1 MGRGESCAQKHRI
14 LPSPP
19 SVSEACGA
27 NTKMSRHSYFKL
39 NRHAVSIGANQTFSL
54 QLRSLR
60 PLRKLSYCSQVLCID
75 EATASVDLETDK
87 LIQQTIKSE
96 FKESTVLTIAHR
108 LDTLILAR
116 NDVVLIIESAN
127 STGAPNVNFRKIP
140 VRKMIC
146 DLEFSE
152 HFL

>member
-1 MGRGESCAQKHRI
+1 MLTSPFFATTLDLRKQAPVSFFSGRASRKRGGRGG
-14 LPSPP
+14 L
-19 SVSEACGA
+19 
-27 NTKMSRHSYFKL
+27 L
-39 NRHAVSIGANQTFSL
+39 L
-54 QLRSLR
+54 Q
-60 PLRKLSYCSQVLCID
+60 PLRKLSYCPQVLCID

-127 STGAPNVNFRKIP
+127 SSLTQ
-140 VRKMIC
+140 
-146 DLEFSE
+146 S
-152 HFL
+152 

>member
-1 MGRGESCAQKHRI
+1 MQGENAEGE
-14 LPSPP
+14 
-19 SVSEACGA
+19 EA
-27 NTKMSRHSYFKL
+27 YFTLK
-39 NRHAVSIGANQTFSL
+39 NRRLLRRL
-54 QLRSLR
+54 Q
-60 PLRKLSYCSQVLCID
+60 PLRKLSYRSQVLCID

-127 STGAPNVNFRKIP
+127 SSLTQ
-140 VRKMIC
+140 
-146 DLEFSE
+146 S
-152 HFL
+152 

>member
-1 MGRGESCAQKHRI
+1 MRAK
-14 LPSPP
+14 
-19 SVSEACGA
+19 
-27 NTKMSRHSYFKL
+27 T
-39 NRHAVSIGANQTFSL
+39 
-54 QLRSLR
+54 

-127 STGAPNVNFRKIP
+127 SSLTQN
-140 VRKMIC
+140 
-146 DLEFSE
+146 
-152 HFL
+152 